1 MTHRMI
7 NSAKY
12 KLKPKQLYMILSQL
26 HFNRLYL
33 HIHFARVAFAVN
45 LIDSVI
51 LPVHVDAV
59 GWVEAVSDLRDTGV
73 DAHSP
78 HGRPYET

>member
-1 MTHRMI
+1 MI

-33 HIHFARVAFAVN
+33 HIHFARVASAVN
-45 LIDSVI
+45 DSVI

-59 GWVEAVSDLRDTGV
+59 GRVEAVSDLRDAGV